1 MNFYKKIVVCSKF
14 FSEGCYIKNFEWSL
28 FEGDKFVY
36 DLCRNSE
43 TFLQNDGGN
52 LENFRGWKKVFFS
65 AEIRFHIA
73 KISASLTSAI
83 DEHGLGGNIGTPK
96 ANFKT
101 LGNKNTI
108 KNEIGGPP
116 GNFS

>member
-1 MNFYKKIVVCSKF
+1 MKEF
-14 FSEGCYIKNFEWSL
+14 
-28 FEGDKFVY
+28 
-36 DLCRNSE
+36 
-43 TFLQNDGGN
+43 
-52 LENFRGWKKVFFS
+52 FFS
-65 AEIRFHIA
+65 AEIRYHIA

-108 KNEIGGPP
+108 KHEIGGPP
-116 GNFS
+116 GNFSYKP

>member
-1 MNFYKKIVVCSKF
+1 MIFVVILKLSFKMMGGIWKILGDERIF
-14 FSEGCYIKNFEWSL
+14 FL
-28 FEGDKFVY
+28 
-36 DLCRNSE
+36 
-43 TFLQNDGGN
+43 
-52 LENFRGWKKVFFS
+52 

-108 KNEIGGPP
+108 KHKIGGPP